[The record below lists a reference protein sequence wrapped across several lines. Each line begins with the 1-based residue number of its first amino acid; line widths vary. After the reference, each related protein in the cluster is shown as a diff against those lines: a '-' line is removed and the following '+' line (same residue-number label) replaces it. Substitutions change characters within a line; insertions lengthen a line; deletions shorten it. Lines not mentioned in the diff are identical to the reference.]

1 MKEKDIKTYIYAIIV
16 VLSFI
21 LVAIGA
27 SLAIVYYK
35 VNGNDDNGEVNV
47 KTPYVSAMF
56 KDTNNINDK
65 DILPGWSNDMTFE
78 IVNISKD
85 ENAVGRYSLYWD
97 VLTNEINDSNFV
109 YTLVGDSYLNGNL
122 IKESDTN
129 KLVSVGSEMIV
140 PNTNTLIGHGTINTG
155 VTHKYTLNI
164 KFKENGNNQDNLQGK
179 TFKAKVVAKGE

>member
-16 VLSFI
+16 VLLFI

-35 VNGNDDNGEVNV
+35 VNGNDNNGEVNV

-56 KDTNNINDK
+56 KDTNNINDI

-109 YTLVGDSYLNGNL
+109 YTLIGESYLNGNL

-129 KLVSVGSEMIV
+129 KLW
-140 PNTNTLIGHGTINTG
+140 
-155 VTHKYTLNI
+155 
-164 KFKENGNNQDNLQGK
+164 
-179 TFKAKVVAKGE
+179 VVK

>member
-16 VLSFI
+16 VLLFI

-35 VNGNDDNGEVNV
+35 VNGNDNNGEVNV

-56 KDTNNINDK
+56 KDTNNINDI

-97 VLTNEINDSNFV
+97 VLTNEI
-109 YTLVGDSYLNGNL
+109 
-122 IKESDTN
+122 
-129 KLVSVGSEMIV
+129 MIQI
-140 PNTNTLIGHGTINTG
+140 LFI
-155 VTHKYTLNI
+155 L
-164 KFKENGNNQDNLQGK
+164 
-179 TFKAKVVAKGE
+179 

>member
-16 VLSFI
+16 VLLFI

-56 KDTNNINDK
+56 KDTNNINDI

-109 YTLVGDSYLNGNL
+109 YTLVGESYLNGNL
-122 IKESDTN
+122 IKR
-129 KLVSVGSEMIV
+129 VI
-140 PNTNTLIGHGTINTG
+140 LIN
-155 VTHKYTLNI
+155 
-164 KFKENGNNQDNLQGK
+164 
-179 TFKAKVVAKGE
+179 

>member
-16 VLSFI
+16 VLLFI

-35 VNGNDDNGEVNV
+35 VNGNDNNGEVNV

-56 KDTNNINDK
+56 KDTNNINDI

-97 VLTNEINDSNFV
+97 VLTNELNDSNFV
-109 YTLVGDSYLNGNL
+109 YTLIGESYLNGNL

-129 KLVSVGSEMIV
+129 KLVSVGS
-140 PNTNTLIGHGTINTG
+140 
-155 VTHKYTLNI
+155 
-164 KFKENGNNQDNLQGK
+164 
-179 TFKAKVVAKGE
+179 